1 MSENKLNYVLLGDPA
16 LIIGNTDYNMV
27 IDEVNGISTAGKEN
41 ITLKAGARVNVKG
54 HVATLNGTK
63 ASDFTGVM
71 HATVFDNIEIINCR
85 NNAGSASQPFS
96 YRERTKTLFMGGD
109 SVRNGEFTFTFRVP
123 MDINYSLKSGL
134 INLYAVSD
142 AHDRE
147 AKGMF
152 DDFLLGGTAD
162 GLVNDSLGPKVT
174 LYLNTPDF
182 MTGDQVN
189 ETPRLMAMLEDPDG
203 INTVG
208 NGIGHDL
215 MAIIDGEAALTYNLN
230 DYYVSELGDYTR
242 GTVSYLF
249 PELSEGMH
257 TLTLRAWDM
266 MNNATTTTIDFE
278 VVKGLRPRILD
289 VTTTHS
295 PAREYTTFVL
305 THDRPET
312 EVAVRVEV
320 FDFSG
325 RTLWAHS
332 EQVSTP
338 DNTYTTGWDLCTSS
352 GQPLASGV
360 YLYRATVTSASGKST
375 SRTRKL
381 TILRP

>member
-1 MSENKLNYVLLGDPA
+1 
-16 LIIGNTDYNMV
+16 
-27 IDEVNGISTAGKEN
+27 
-41 ITLKAGARVNVKG
+41 
-54 HVATLNGTK
+54 
-63 ASDFTGVM
+63 
-71 HATVFDNIEIINCR
+71 
-85 NNAGSASQPFS
+85 
-96 YRERTKTLFMGGD
+96 
-109 SVRNGEFTFTFRVP
+109 
-123 MDINYSLKSGL
+123 
-134 INLYAVSD
+134 
-142 AHDRE
+142 
-147 AKGMF
+147 
-152 DDFLLGGTAD
+152 
-162 GLVNDSLGPKVT
+162 
-174 LYLNTPDF
+174 

-312 EVAVRVEV
+312 EVAVKVEV

-338 DNTYTTGWDLCTSS
+338 DNTYTTGWNLCTSS